1 MLHYLSSSPFTF
13 LSLAVIIIFSITL
26 HELAHG
32 EAAIAQGDNTPTKTG
47 HMTLNPVV
55 HMGWP
60 SLVFLLIAGVAWG
73 QMPVNPDRFREGR
86 RGRILV
92 AAAGPLSNL
101 ALAFISLVF
110 YNFEKMAMTETSF
123 LAEFWYLAAGTNLML
138 FFFNL
143 LPLPPLDGFQIAK
156 EFFPGFKAFEGS
168 QFGLFSLMLLSILG
182 LLEGLHILVSSIL
195 GLLT

>member
-1 MLHYLSSSPFTF
+1 MLHYLSSSPSTF
-13 LSLAVIIIFSITL
+13 FSLTVIIIGSIIL

-32 EAAIAQGDNTPTKTG
+32 EAAIAQGDNMPNEMG
-47 HMTLNPVV
+47 HMTFNPVV

-60 SLVFLLIAGVAWG
+60 SLVLLLLAGVAWG
-73 QMPVNPDRFREGR
+73 QMPVNPARFREGK

-101 ALAFISLVF
+101 ALALISVVF

-123 LAEFWYLAAGTNLML
+123 SAQFWYLAAGTNLML

-156 EFFPGFKAFEGS
+156 EVFPDLKTFEGS
-168 QFGLFSLMLLSILG
+168 QFGLFSLMLLAMLG
-182 LLEGLHILVSSIL
+182 FFKGLHILVSSIL